1 MILRMKNSLLLLV
14 PFSLFAQAPTLN
26 PDTIGMVYAIDNG
39 GTSLAR
45 LEKGTFF
52 TKKVVRGGIAT
63 KTTTE
68 AQVQGEHSPV
78 HLSETGD
85 RPVEFMVRMPPGGD
99 PTKFILYE
107 FDEGKGYRVVTLRQV
122 KDQVIRT
129 KVESEAHT
137 FKIEVKAIS
146 DNVYRLVPTQKL
158 PQGEY
163 GFGTLTANDA
173 FCFSVQ

>member
-1 MILRMKNSLLLLV
+1 M
-14 PFSLFAQAPTLN
+14 
-26 PDTIGMVYAIDNG
+26 
-39 GTSLAR
+39 
-45 LEKGTFF
+45 
-52 TKKVVRGGIAT
+52 
-63 KTTTE
+63 
-68 AQVQGEHSPV
+68 

-137 FKIEVKAIS
+137 FEIEVKAIS